1 MCSEDLI
8 QKVIRHLNLLHVPP
22 AGNNDIARA
31 KDAHRDPLTL
41 PIALTRT
48 LALTEPRTGTNP
60 RLLVR
65 RIVEELGIHPLI
77 NRLLQHTEDAV
88 LIHQN
93 AIQILLLNIIVE
105 RVVRINHGD
114 RSLGDRRL
122 FRSGPVSS

>member
-1 MCSEDLI
+1 MLAKDLI
-8 QKVIRHLNLLHVPP
+8 EKVIRHLNLFHVPS
-22 AGNNDIARA
+22 AGNNDVARA

-41 PIALTRT
+41 PRTLSRT

-77 NRLLQHTEDAV
+77 NRLFQHTEDTI

-93 AIQILLLNIIVE
+93 AIQILLLYIIVK
-105 RVVRINHGD
+105 
-114 RSLGDRRL
+114 
-122 FRSGPVSS
+122 